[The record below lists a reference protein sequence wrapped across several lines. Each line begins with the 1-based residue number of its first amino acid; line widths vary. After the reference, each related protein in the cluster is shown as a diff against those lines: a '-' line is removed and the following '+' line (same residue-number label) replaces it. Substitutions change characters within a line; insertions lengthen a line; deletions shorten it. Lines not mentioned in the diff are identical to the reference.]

1 MFEPQCHSLHSPGS
15 NVLLLF
21 FSPRWD
27 DRSSRRPQLPLLP
40 GHSVRAA
47 GCVYPRGGRRWTS
60 AQRTR
65 RRHHRYPTVTLY
77 LACQMFALPSS
88 FSHFPWA
95 TSVRS
100 VTMKGAPL
108 SVEAC
113 SASEIITADTLN
125 HGVDTQLL
133 ILSFQIIY
141 FLSSCPAGFDGA
153 VVCTDCME
161 NSSSYSKDP
170 DYLTHG
176 YGPAGGMEYQQ
187 HSHYHPGEQ
196 HDVGLHSTLL
206 CNGTPNGIRK
216 DIEEFPRNHN
226 TLQHDRKGKFKVSW
240 EEIYLTCTTSAHKP
254 VPLTETLFF
263 KSPGI
268 WFISGE
274 AMRNNQQFRILCQG
288 KSF

>member
-1 MFEPQCHSLHSPGS
+1 M
-15 NVLLLF
+15 
-21 FSPRWD
+21 
-27 DRSSRRPQLPLLP
+27 
-40 GHSVRAA
+40 
-47 GCVYPRGGRRWTS
+47 
-60 AQRTR
+60 
-65 RRHHRYPTVTLY
+65 
-77 LACQMFALPSS
+77 
-88 FSHFPWA
+88 
-95 TSVRS
+95 RS

-226 TLQHDRKGKFKVSW
+226 TLQHDRKGKFKVS
-240 EEIYLTCTTSAHKP
+240 
-254 VPLTETLFF
+254 
-263 KSPGI
+263 
-268 WFISGE
+268 
-274 AMRNNQQFRILCQG
+274 
-288 KSF
+288 